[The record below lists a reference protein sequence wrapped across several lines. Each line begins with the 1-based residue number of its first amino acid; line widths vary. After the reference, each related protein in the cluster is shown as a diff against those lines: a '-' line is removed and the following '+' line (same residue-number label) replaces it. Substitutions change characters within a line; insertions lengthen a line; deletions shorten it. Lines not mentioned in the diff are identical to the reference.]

1 MTDQEL
7 KDIVAAVVAELEKSG
22 VDFDYKAEPAED
34 SDLVFVIRG
43 TAPNYQGVTVT
54 WKGLLDIITSQATQA
69 KNDAVTA
76 KNSANTILEQ
86 VKSNGTAISNFVV
99 TSKADLETQKN
110 ESVNAVKSVYQTDLN
125 ELKGDLD
132 EFSNCIL
139 NTENVSVKILGS
151 FGSGGLDNNKFN
163 PNQKY
168 RCSSTD
174 ILYSNFPIKCHVA
187 DGFRFGWVITNSDGT
202 NFVGWSNWY
211 ASDVVIPQGIYF
223 KLQIARVNEDTSET
237 ANVEEFT
244 SAITLYTQFEKLND
258 VAKDVELLKHSDDIA
273 FEQGAIY
280 SGSDGESDNFIR
292 TVGIVKDKQIL
303 IKNTTDFSLVIVA
316 YYYNNNGVFTESSP
330 SALIIYSG
338 DTVIFNPT
346 SNNFRLR
353 VNKGNSSSITP
364 ADVSG
369 VFKSISTITYT
380 NIDRDRNRTISLQYK
395 DIMVGFAHRGASNV
409 APENTASAFKMA
421 SKLGYIAI
429 ETDFRFTS
437 DGVPVII
444 HDAQVDRTSNLN
456 GNVSDMTLAQLK
468 AGDFGSWFS
477 PEFTGEKILTF
488 DECIKLC
495 KQLGLIVVMEQ
506 KQWLEADRIKQV
518 CDIVKKYD
526 MCDSVWWV
534 GDTVSIIV
542 QFANNIPN
550 ATIGYVVD
558 DIPPEYEAKLDALKN
573 ASDKVY
579 ISMRNTKITEE
590 RVSIL
595 RNKGIKL
602 YAWTIDDESEILSL
616 NPYVSGVFSN
626 SLNAPVVLM
635 NNYSN

>member
-1 MTDQEL
+1 MILNVGTGGKQGNEINITPTLTQGIKIADYSIDDVTGELYAPQGGGGTVDAYTKTQTDNLLIRKVDKEL
-7 KDIVAAVVAELEKSG
+7 GKGLFSGSYNDLSDTPTIPSKTSELQNDSG
-22 VDFDYKAEPAED
+22 YLTEHQDLTDYATK
-34 SDLVFVIRG
+34 SDL
-43 TAPNYQGVTVT
+43 
-54 WKGLLDIITSQATQA
+54 
-69 KNDAVTA
+69 
-76 KNSANTILEQ
+76 E
-86 VKSNGTAISNFVV
+86 
-99 TSKADLETQKN
+99 N
-110 ESVNAVKSVYQTDLN
+110 EVSG
-125 ELKGDLD
+125 LKGDIDTLK
-132 EFSNCIL
+132 S
-139 NTENVSVKILGS
+139 
-151 FGSGGLDNNKFN
+151 
-163 PNQKY
+163 
-168 RCSSTD
+168 
-174 ILYSNFPIKCHVA
+174 YS
-187 DGFRFGWVITNSDGT
+187 
-202 NFVGWSNWY
+202 
-211 ASDVVIPQGIYF
+211 
-223 KLQIARVNEDTSET
+223 DT
-237 ANVEEFT
+237 V
-244 SAITLYTQFEKLND
+244 
-258 VAKDVELLKHSDDIA
+258 

-280 SGSDGESDNFIR
+280 GGVDDNSSVFIR
-292 TVGIVKDKQIL
+292 TKGIIKNRKIL
-303 IKNTTDFSLVIVA
+303 IKNNANFAFVIVA
-316 YYYNNNGVFTESSP
+316 YYYSDNGIFLESASSQIVLNVGDSYVFDPIHS
-330 SALIIYSG
+330 
-338 DTVIFNPT
+338 
-346 SNNFRLR
+346 NFRLR
-353 VNKGNSSSITP
+353 VGKGSSTAITP
-364 ADVSG
+364 SDVSG
-369 VFKSISTITYT
+369 MFKSITNVTY
-380 NIDRDRNRTISLQYK
+380 NSVDRERNRAISLQYK
-395 DIMVGFAHRGASNV
+395 DIMIGFAHRGASNL

-421 SKLGYIAI
+421 AKIGYIAI

-477 PEFTGEKILTF
+477 SEFTGEKILTF

-590 RVSIL
+590 IVTIL
-595 RNKGIKL
+595 RNKVIKL

>member
-1 MTDQEL
+1 M
-7 KDIVAAVVAELEKSG
+7 
-22 VDFDYKAEPAED
+22 
-34 SDLVFVIRG
+34 
-43 TAPNYQGVTVT
+43 
-54 WKGLLDIITSQATQA
+54 ATQTQYYNLDKPSYDEVADIEIINANFDKIDQQMRNNADGVNFA
-69 KNDAVTA
+69 KSISSDAYD
-76 KNSANTILEQ
+76 NS
-86 VKSNGTAISNFVV
+86 KSYAVGDYCIYDNKLYRCITAIESAEAFNIAKWEQTTVGKEVKQLNSNLDSEF
-99 TSKADLETQKN
+99 SEI
-110 ESVNAVKSVYQTDLN
+110 
-125 ELKGDLD
+125 KGDLD
-132 EFSNCIL
+132 EFSNCIV
-139 NTENVSVKILGS
+139 NAENVSVKILGS
-151 FGSGGLDNNKFN
+151 FGSGGLSNNIFN

-187 DGFRFGWVITNSDGT
+187 DGFRFGWVITNSNGT
-202 NFVGWSNWY
+202 NFVGWRGWY
-211 ASDVVIPQGIYF
+211 ASDVVIPKGIYF

-244 SAITLYTQFEKLND
+244 SAITLYTQFEKLNA
-258 VAKDVELLKHSDDIA
+258 VTKDIELLKHSDDTV
-273 FEQGAIY
+273 FEQGSIIT
-280 SGSDGESDNFIR
+280 GSDYQSDNFIR
-292 TVGIVKDKQIL
+292 TVGIVKGKRIL
-303 IKNTTDFSLVIVA
+303 INNTTNFSLHIVA

-330 SALIIYSG
+330 SELIVYSG
-338 DTVIFNPT
+338 DNVIFNPT

-353 VNKGNSSSITP
+353 VQRGNASSITP
-364 ADVSG
+364 TDVSG

-395 DIMVGFAHRGASNV
+395 DIMIGFAHRGASNL

-421 SKLGYIAI
+421 AEIGYIAI

-468 AGDFGSWFS
+468 AGDFGSWFYS
-477 PEFTGEKILTF
+477 EFTGEKILTF
-488 DECIKLC
+488 EECIKLC
-495 KQLGLIVVMEQ
+495 KQLGLLVVMEQ
-506 KQWLEADRIKQV
+506 KQWLDADRIKQV

-558 DIPPEYEAKLDALKN
+558 DIPSEYEAKLDELKN

-590 RVSIL
+590 RASIL